1 MTTYRRYPQ
10 QPGSP
15 FGNWIGIIVGIVLIF
30 ALFFVVRGIFKLL
43 YFIAPVLLIATL
55 IVDYKVVISYLKQLA
70 GLWKR
75 NALWGLGA
83 TAFTFFLYPIV
94 FAVLLFRALGG
105 RGKARFFESAES
117 NRDEYTDYEIID
129 EELDL
134 EDLDKVKQK
143 EKRYDDYF
151 RGE

>member
-1 MTTYRRYPQ
+1 M
-10 QPGSP
+10 
-15 FGNWIGIIVGIVLIF
+15 
-30 ALFFVVRGIFKLL
+30 L

-55 IVDYKVVISYLKQLA
+55 IVDYKVVISYVKQLL
-70 GLWKR
+70 GLWKK
-75 NALWGLGA
+75 NVLWGLGA

-94 FAVLLFRALGG
+94 FAILLFRALGG
-105 RGKARFFESAES
+105 RGRARFFESSTTNKE
-117 NRDEYTDYEIID
+117 EYADYEIID

-134 EDLDKVKQK
+134 EDLDKVKNK